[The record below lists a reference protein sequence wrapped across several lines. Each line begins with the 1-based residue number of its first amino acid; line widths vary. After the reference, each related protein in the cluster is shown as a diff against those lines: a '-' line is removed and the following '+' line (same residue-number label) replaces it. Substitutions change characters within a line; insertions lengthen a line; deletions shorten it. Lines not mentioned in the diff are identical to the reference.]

1 MRPAPARTT
10 DERKRDTLAA
20 LERELD
26 AWVPSADAGGRVYLV
41 PFSFAWDG
49 EVVILAM
56 PAGSLTA
63 RNLGRAGR
71 ARLGIGSTRDVV
83 VVEGAVDTVPA
94 GVEPSLEEAYA
105 AGADWDPRAVEGE
118 YVYLRVRPQTI
129 LAWREENE
137 LRGRRIMERGVWLA

>member
-20 LERELD
+20 LEREVD
-26 AWVPSADAGGRVYLV
+26 AWVPSADAGGGV
-41 PFSFAWDG
+41 W
-49 EVVILAM
+49 
-56 PAGSLTA
+56 
-63 RNLGRAGR
+63 
-71 ARLGIGSTRDVV
+71 LGIGSTRDVV

-105 AGADWDPRAVEGE
+105 AGADWDPRTVEGE

-137 LRGRRIMERGVWLA
+137 LPGRRIMEGGAWLA